1 MTQRPAHLE
10 SAPAHSVDFLII
22 GAGPTGLGAAA
33 RLERHGAE
41 YLLVDA
47 SAHVGGAAAAETDA
61 RGFSWSVAGA
71 SGAQWQAIAERLVD
85 PSRLWLGTRIAH
97 VDVTRRTAI
106 LADGRAID
114 YRWCVSSA
122 PLPTAL
128 SWAGA
133 RDLGVGLRAHRV
145 LAVGVGFRGPVPAG
159 LASALD
165 AEHAPWARLI
175 DSTQLAPKGHWSV
188 LAELRVPGRD
198 DVDTVRAVDSVVKAL
213 AAYDAAP
220 TTPVTIWTREFAPAR
235 PEPSE
240 GRDALLRV
248 IDERLK
254 VNGFFSRGL
263 LGGWRPEASDL
274 GGAYRQGGEAVEAA
288 LAGAAEGAYWAG
300 SSEPDAPDAP
310 DAADATE
317 DETAA

>member
-10 SAPAHSVDFLII
+10 SAPAQSVDFLVI

-33 RLERHGAE
+33 RLERRGAE

-47 SAHVGGAAAAETDA
+47 SAQVGGAAAAETDA

-85 PSRLWLGTRIAH
+85 PNRLWLGTRIAH
-97 VDVTRRTAI
+97 VDVARRTAI
-106 LADGRAID
+106 LADGRAVE

-133 RDLGVGLRAHRV
+133 RDLGVGLHAHRV
-145 LAVGVGFRGPVPAG
+145 LAVGVGFRGRVPAG

-165 AEHAPWARLI
+165 AEHAPWSRLI
-175 DSTQLAPKGHWSV
+175 DSSQLAPAGHWSV
-188 LAELRVPGRD
+188 LAELRIPGRD
-198 DVDTVRAVDSVVKAL
+198 DIDTVRVVDSVVKAL
-213 AAYDAAP
+213 AAYGAAP
-220 TTPVTIWTREFAPAR
+220 TTPATIWTREFAPAR

-240 GRDALLRV
+240 DRDELLRA
-248 IDERLK
+248 IDERLRA
-254 VNGFFSRGL
+254 NGFFSRGL

-288 LAGAAEGAYWAG
+288 LAGAAEEAYWSGGAR
-300 SSEPDAPDAP
+300 PV
-310 DAADATE
+310 AAEA
-317 DETAA
+317 ETAA